1 MPLLRFLGNLILAI
15 LIIALAAAI
24 LGTAYGATM
33 VRVQEHRG
41 LDEGATAGG
50 WLWLEGQPIYYRT
63 WGPQEGRAV
72 VLVHGYQVEG
82 SETWVP
88 LAEALAK
95 AGLRVV
101 AVDLKGFGRS
111 SREAPYEGLQGQ
123 ANILGAALNQMGLY
137 RNLIVAHGWGAA
149 VVAQLA
155 AEQPQ
160 FVRQVVL
167 IAPEAPTPLPRWKEM
182 LLKAPYVGHALIWA
196 EEDGGPLWKARHRR
210 AFADPTLIPQDYWKR
225 LAMPTQ
231 IAGTAEALR
240 AMSLAP
246 QGETVP
252 LAFRVPTLILVGER
266 DRTFTEG
273 EAQALAQTMPQAT
286 VRVIPQGG
294 KALHV
299 EQRASVSRL
308 IAQWALSP

>member
-1 MPLLRFLGNLILAI
+1 MSLLRFLGNLILAI
-15 LIIALAAAI
+15 IVIALSILI
-24 LGTAYGATM
+24 LGSAYGATM
-33 VRVQEHRG
+33 VRVQEQKG
-41 LDEGATAGG
+41 LDEGVTGGG

-63 WGPQEGRAV
+63 WGPSEGRAI

-82 SETWVP
+82 SETWAP
-88 LAEALAK
+88 LAENLAR

-123 ANILGAALNQMGLY
+123 ADVLGAALNQMGLY
-137 RNLIVAHGWGAA
+137 GNTLVAHGWGAA
-149 VVAQLA
+149 VAARLA

-167 IAPEAPTPLPRWKEM
+167 IAPEAPLPLPRWKEI
-182 LLKAPYVGHALIWA
+182 LLKAPYLGRALIWA
-196 EEDGGPLWKARHRR
+196 EEDGGPLWKAQHRR

-225 LAMPTQ
+225 IAVPTQ
-231 IAGTAEALR
+231 IVGTAEALR
-240 AMSLAP
+240 AMALAS
-246 QGETVP
+246 QGEPVP

-266 DRTFTEG
+266 DRTLTE
-273 EAQALAQTMPQAT
+273 EKAQALAQEMPQAT
-286 VRVIPQGG
+286 VRTIPEGG
-294 KALHV
+294 KYLHI
-299 EQRASVSRL
+299 EQRAQVGRL